1 MIHQQRREQMC
12 TAARHKLK
20 KEGGEGEEEEEG
32 REERRGEESRGE
44 ASHHL
49 AGEVMTQHIHLS
61 GRCLL
66 LLLYR
71 GSKLTGGERA
81 LHQHYTGIITQ
92 AGGEIK
98 KNDTLI

>member
-1 MIHQQRREQMC
+1 MQKERKVGTQRRKQRKSRQE
-12 TAARHKLK
+12 
-20 KEGGEGEEEEEG
+20 
-32 REERRGEESRGE
+32 REAKRKRW

-71 GSKLTGGERA
+71 GHKLTQGESIAPA
-81 LHQHYTGIITQ
+81 LLFDITTMSQ
-92 AGGEIK
+92 AAGTKIK
-98 KNDTLI
+98 KRY